1 MPFRRLRRI
10 DRINDQAVAVINRP
24 DKLVG
29 EIAKA
34 FVVLKQGQKSS
45 PGLADEITMCVKAR
59 LAAEAYPPEIEF
71 VTTLARTADGK
82 LYRVA
87 LRQTDFVGR

>member
-1 MPFRRLRRI
+1 MPFRRLRCI
-10 DRINDQAVAVINRP
+10 DRISDQAVAVINKP
-24 DKLVG
+24 GKLVG

-34 FVVLKQGQKSS
+34 FVVLKQGHMSS
-45 PGLADEITMCVKAR
+45 PGLADEINMCVKAR
-59 LAAEAYPPEIEF
+59 LAADAYLPEIEF

-87 LRQTDFVGR
+87 LRQTDSVGR